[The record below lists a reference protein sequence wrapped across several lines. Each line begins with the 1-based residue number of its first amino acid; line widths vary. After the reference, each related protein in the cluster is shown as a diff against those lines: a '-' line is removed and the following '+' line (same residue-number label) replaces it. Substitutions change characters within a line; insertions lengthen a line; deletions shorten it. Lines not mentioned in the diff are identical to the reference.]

1 MLEFVLRWAPY
12 GGPRDEDTLPEF
24 GMTRDKLR
32 ERFRAIVGDRAPTA
46 SQAGPD
52 QALIKRAAK
61 LLDTELRVARAAL
74 AAAGGVAVP
83 DGPRSPRGG
92 GWRMD
97 RGVWRRA

>member
-1 MLEFVLRWAPY
+1 MRWAPY

-46 SQAGPD
+46 SQAGAD

-74 AAAGGVAVP
+74 AAAGGAAVNGSHP
-83 DGPRSPRGG
+83 PRGG
-92 GWRMD
+92 GWRMV